1 MRWRDLE
8 PSKLIKGK
16 WYIIPDGRARDPK
29 YQRFSRWQFDRTVR
43 ATRRSWKSAQYG
55 GKIKPAREGDPEA
68 VLVHCFKTPRREEGQ
83 HYMSDLF
90 GVRLDARQGE

>member
-29 YQRFSRWQFDRTVR
+29 YQRFSRWQFDKAVR

-55 GKIKPAREGDPEA
+55 GRLKAARDDDPSAKI
-68 VLVHCFKTPRREEGQ
+68 VYCFRTPRRDQGEY
-83 HYMSDLF
+83 HTTDLM
-90 GVRLDARQGE
+90 GVRLDSRQSE